1 MKIRHILIIIVT
13 ILIIIAFGVTSSIS
27 YNIGVNYGE
36 KNAETI
42 RSEKIKDST
51 LHIEKEKIVQVIQGI
66 NELNKQ
72 IIESSGRVS
81 SLKNITVSSEVQ
93 GRLKGRKSLK
103 KGRKFRKGNVLFS
116 IKDTDI
122 SLLLESRKSRLL
134 NLISLNLADIQL
146 DFPEEYSKWEN
157 FFNNISTD
165 RDLPDFPKYGSSK
178 EKNFII
184 SKSILSEYLSIKS
197 EEERLKK
204 YTVYAPFN
212 GSITRSYTDIG
223 ATVNPGTP
231 IIDIIKQGSM
241 EIELPINKSEIN
253 DIDIGNIVRLTD
265 GESDLS
271 GKIVRKGDFID
282 RQTQNI
288 SIFAEIS
295 WEQDIYSGMYLK
307 AIIEKNGKVPTMNI
321 PRRAIF
327 GDNKVYIVQN
337 NTLHIKEIKIHS
349 SNANSINIIGIEDS
363 TLVVS
368 EPIINAKEGMKV
380 TPELKQ

>member
-1 MKIRHILIIIVT
+1 
-13 ILIIIAFGVTSSIS
+13 
-27 YNIGVNYGE
+27 
-36 KNAETI
+36 
-42 RSEKIKDST
+42 
-51 LHIEKEKIVQVIQGI
+51 
-66 NELNKQ
+66 
-72 IIESSGRVS
+72 
-81 SLKNITVSSEVQ
+81 
-93 GRLKGRKSLK
+93 
-103 KGRKFRKGNVLFS
+103 
-116 IKDTDI
+116 
-122 SLLLESRKSRLL
+122 
-134 NLISLNLADIQL
+134 
-146 DFPEEYSKWEN
+146 
-157 FFNNISTD
+157 
-165 RDLPDFPKYGSSK
+165 
-178 EKNFII
+178 
-184 SKSILSEYLSIKS
+184 
-197 EEERLKK
+197 
-204 YTVYAPFN
+204 
-212 GSITRSYTDIG
+212 
-223 ATVNPGTP
+223 
-231 IIDIIKQGSM
+231 M

-321 PRRAIF
+321 PRRAMF

-337 NTLHIKEIKIHS
+337 NTLHIKDIKIHS